1 MVETRHLIPFLPL
14 TYSQQIGRVP
24 EAIGLD
30 TDLVQH
36 PKIEIAKRS
45 VVGIT
50 PMPGLAQSTAGL
62 PEHEN
67 RQIVMVMT
75 VSVGDPASIDDH
87 RSI

>member
-1 MVETRHLIPFLPL
+1 MVESRHLIPFLPL

-36 PKIEIAKRS
+36 PKIEIAKR
-45 VVGIT
+45 GIVRVT
-50 PMPGLAQSTAGL
+50 PMPRFAQSTAGL
-62 PEHEN
+62 TEHED
-67 RQIVMVMT
+67 RQIVVVMT
-75 VSVGDPASIDDH
+75 VSIGDPASIDDH